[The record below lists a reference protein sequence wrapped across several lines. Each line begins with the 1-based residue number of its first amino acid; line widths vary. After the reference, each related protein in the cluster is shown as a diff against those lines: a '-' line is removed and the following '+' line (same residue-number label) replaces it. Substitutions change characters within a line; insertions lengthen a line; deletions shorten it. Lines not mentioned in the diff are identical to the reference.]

1 MITLKQIAA
10 ECNVSVAS
18 VSKALNNLSDI
29 SPATAEKIKNKAR
42 ELGYYP
48 NSAARA
54 LKTSRSDNIGVLF
67 VDATHSGLT
76 HEYFADVLDAV
87 KTSAESAGFDVT
99 FISSNLGGSSMSYY
113 EHCKYR
119 NCDGVI
125 IASVDFSDVRVIE
138 LLNSEIPVV
147 TIDYT
152 FKGRSSVLSD
162 NYRGMTDLVSHI
174 YDMGHRKIAFVHGEQ
189 TAVTKK
195 RIEGFKDFCTAHD
208 IFAPDYL
215 IPGAYHDPKTSGKV
229 TRSLMSLENPPTC
242 IIYPDD
248 ISMLGGMTELNAKGY
263 SIPDDI
269 SVAGYD
275 GISMSRILRP
285 VLTTLRQ
292 NSRELGTKA
301 VELLVNQIENPT
313 TFTPVCETVKGF
325 LQIGETVKPIEIN

>member
-29 SPATAEKIKNKAR
+29 SPATAERIKNKAR

-54 LKTSRSDNIGVLF
+54 LKTSRSNNIGVLF

-87 KTSAESAGFDVT
+87 KTAAESAGYDVT
-99 FISSNLGGSSMSYY
+99 FISSNLGGSTMSYY

-125 IASVDFSDVRVIE
+125 IASVDFSDVGVIE
-138 LLNSEIPVV
+138 LANSEIPIV
-147 TIDYT
+147 TIDYS
-152 FKGRSSVLSD
+152 FKGKSSVMSD

-174 YDMGHRKIAFVHGEQ
+174 YDMGHRKIAFIHGEM

-195 RIEGFKDFCTAHD
+195 RIDGFRDFCMERD
-208 IFAPDYL
+208 IFKGEYL
-215 IPGAYHDPKTSGKV
+215 IPGAYHDPKTSGKA
-229 TRSLMSLENPPTC
+229 TRVLMNSQDSPTC

-248 ISMLGGMTELNAKGY
+248 ISMLGGMTELNAKGL

-301 VELLVNQIENPT
+301 VELLVHQIENPT
-313 TFTPVCETVKGF
+313 DFTPSCEIVKGF
-325 LQIGETVKPIEIN
+325 LQIGETVKAIETN